1 MKRFSFFILV
11 FAFENSVLITR
22 TIRDWHERG
31 GTHSTGMDS
40 SSLNVVSENRRNMEL
55 NYFTCD
61 ICQIAFVT
69 SLAEKSAKKLK
80 LRCMFCRSHLQAHYH
95 SRKADNHLRYR
106 RFDDAVDSHQ
116 KAANALDEALHSTSL
131 PKAIES
137 IKLQRDYHMKHIE
150 LIRLKKQQY
159 ERYKLAVEHQRQK
172 DADFLA
178 QRNAKDRFETAC
190 DLQISI
196 YKTLEESDVLLNA
209 LNKSRRLSGSS
220 KDSDSARSVD
230 AAMDE
235 SKTVSIENSVEVKM
249 GNARKT
255 MKDDTAVIDE
265 LHTLN
270 HQLHILVYTL
280 VSRLDESSQESE
292 GLREKIKT
300 IEKERIV
307 QRVLPLN
314 EASDSSGAGMTAAA
328 KDDLLVK
335 AAYGTPERELSRR
348 CSITGE
354 ERKII
359 LPDSSEL
366 PPLELP
372 EFDYS
377 SFDEKL

>member
-1 MKRFSFFILV
+1 MWNLIALCVRHF
-11 FAFENSVLITR
+11 NS
-22 TIRDWHERG
+22 
-31 GTHSTGMDS
+31 
-40 SSLNVVSENRRNMEL
+40 N
-55 NYFTCD
+55 
-61 ICQIAFVT
+61 
-69 SLAEKSAKKLK
+69 
-80 LRCMFCRSHLQAHYH
+80 LQAHYH

-137 IKLQRDYHMKHIE
+137 IKLQRDFHIKHIE

-172 DADFLA
+172 NADFLA
-178 QRNAKDRFETAC
+178 QRNAKDRLETAC

-196 YKTLEESDVLLNA
+196 YKTLEESDVLLGA
-209 LNKSRRLSGSS
+209 LSKIRRLSASS

-235 SKTVSIENSVEVKM
+235 SKTVSIENSAEVKM
-249 GNARKT
+249 GTTKKA
-255 MKDDTAVIDE
+255 KDETAIIDE

-280 VSRLDESSQESE
+280 VSRVDETSQESE

-300 IEKERIV
+300 IEKEKIV
-307 QRVLPLN
+307 QRVQPMSK
-314 EASDSSGAGMTAAA
+314 ASDSSGVVTAA
-328 KDDLLVK
+328 KLDDLTAK
-335 AAYGTPERELSRR
+335 APHGTPERELSRR

-377 SFDEKL
+377 SFDEKLWELDFDSDD